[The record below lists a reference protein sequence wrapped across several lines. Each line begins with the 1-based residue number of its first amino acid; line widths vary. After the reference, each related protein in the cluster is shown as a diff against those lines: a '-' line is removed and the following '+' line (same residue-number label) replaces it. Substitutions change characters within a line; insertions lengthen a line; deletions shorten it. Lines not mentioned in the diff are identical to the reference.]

1 MVAYNFQA
9 RFAPDVAAG
18 RKLQTIRAEGRFAEA
33 RFLMP
38 PAAPDREAGM
48 SKADRYISKGGRTLG
63 YGRDEF
69 AADLHTAVT
78 FMCWAQDDGAYYAG
92 HTAQEA
98 FKSMCRML
106 DIDSVKLR
114 KIAMGEVE

>member
-1 MVAYNFQA
+1 
-9 RFAPDVAAG
+9 
-18 RKLQTIRAEGRFAEA
+18 
-33 RFLMP
+33 
-38 PAAPDREAGM
+38 M

-69 AADLHTAVT
+69 AADLHTAAT

>member
-1 MVAYNFQA
+1 
-9 RFAPDVAAG
+9 
-18 RKLQTIRAEGRFAEA
+18 
-33 RFLMP
+33 MP

-114 KIAMGEVE
+114 KIAMGDVE

>member
-1 MVAYNFQA
+1 
-9 RFAPDVAAG
+9 
-18 RKLQTIRAEGRFAEA
+18 
-33 RFLMP
+33 
-38 PAAPDREAGM
+38 M

-98 FKSMCRML
+98 FKAMCRML
-106 DIDSVKLR
+106 DMDSVKLR

>member
-1 MVAYNFQA
+1 
-9 RFAPDVAAG
+9 
-18 RKLQTIRAEGRFAEA
+18 
-33 RFLMP
+33 
-38 PAAPDREAGM
+38 M

-98 FKSMCRML
+98 FKAMCRML
-106 DIDSVKLR
+106 DIDSVALR
-114 KIAMGEVE
+114 KIAMDRATRRASAPDASPAVMDRRILCAN